1 MTVCGDHM
9 GIRCHLAMKCPR
21 CISVASMVG
30 YLEYVNVLQL
40 SLGSVETMTYRDM
53 VYRELTI
60 V

>member
-1 MTVCGDHM
+1 M